1 MRAVVLLSGG
11 LDSYTAAAIAKS
23 EGFELCA
30 LTIWYGQRHER
41 EVESARAVARALGD
55 RASSRAADRPA
66 RHRRIV
72 ADLGRE
78 RARATAICRRP
89 TFRPP
94 TCRRATPSFC
104 RWRSAGPKCSRRPTS
119 SSASTRSTIRAIP
132 TAGRSSS
139 ARSNRWRRWR
149 RAPASK
155 AARFRIHT
163 PLIDLTKAEIIRR
176 GLALGLDYGLTH
188 SCYDPQSD
196 GRPCGRCDSCALR
209 ARGFAE
215 AGVADPL
222 VLG

>member
-41 EVESARAVARALGD
+41 EVESARAVARALAL
-55 RASSRAADRPA
+55 RAPSRAADRPA

-78 RARATAICRRP
+78 RAARPRSVGDRHSIHLRAGAQHHLSVAGARLG
-89 TFRPP
+89 
-94 TCRRATPSFC
+94 
-104 RWRSAGPKCSRRPTS
+104 RSARGVVTS
-119 SSASTRSTIRAIP
+119 SSASTRSTIRVTP

-139 ARSNRWRRWR
+139 ARSNRWRRWP

-155 AARFRIHT
+155 APGSGFTRRSSTSPRRRSSGGVSRSA
-163 PLIDLTKAEIIRR
+163 LITD
-176 GLALGLDYGLTH
+176 
-188 SCYDPQSD
+188 
-196 GRPCGRCDSCALR
+196 
-209 ARGFAE
+209 
-215 AGVADPL
+215 
-222 VLG
+222 